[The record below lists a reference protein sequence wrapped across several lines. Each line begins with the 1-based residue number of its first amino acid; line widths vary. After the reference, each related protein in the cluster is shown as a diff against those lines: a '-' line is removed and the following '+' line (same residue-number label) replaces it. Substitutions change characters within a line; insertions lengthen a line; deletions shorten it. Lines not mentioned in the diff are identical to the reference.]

1 MNKLVAIAGLS
12 VLLSACGS
20 DDEQPTIDVDLSEFK
35 GVSSAPNFTAVA
47 VSDNDA
53 ININTRAAGTVAE
66 NGNVDLYFTA
76 SGDEL
81 VAVTLS
87 SGAEDLDLY
96 IENSDINS
104 SSTYSNS
111 NEAIVFPASLGETY
125 NLGVAADV
133 GAGDFILD
141 LVSANRSSLGLS
153 ENEFWVSFTSTY
165 SDSCNGEDPY
175 TYSDLDGFV
184 INFAEGYIASPDGLE
199 KRAFSSVEGLSFNVS
214 FSSSGSGE
222 GFSYSSTGSSTYTVN
237 PLTGGV
243 TGSGSYSS
251 SELNN
256 GQSYECT
263 GTTTYDGGIVL

>member
-35 GVSSAPNFTAVA
+35 GAASAPNLTAVA

-53 ININTRAAGTVAE
+53 ININTRASGTVAE

-76 SGDEL
+76 LGDEL

-87 SGAEDLDLY
+87 ADAEDLDLY
-96 IENSDINS
+96 IENSDVNS
-104 SSTYSNS
+104 SSATLSS
-111 NEAIVFPASLGETY
+111 NEVIVFPASLGEVY
-125 NLGVAADV
+125 NVGVEAYV
-133 GAGDFILD
+133 GSGDFTLD

-153 ENEFWVSFTSTY
+153 ENEFWVSFTATY
-165 SDSCNGEDPY
+165 SDSCNGGEPH
-175 TYSDLDGFV
+175 TYSDLDGFI

-199 KRAFSSVEGLSFNVS
+199 KLAFSSVEGLSFNVS
-214 FSSSGSGE
+214 FSNSESGE
-222 GFSYSSTGSSTYTVN
+222 NFTFSSNSNSTYTVN

-243 TGSGSYSS
+243 TGSVSYSS
-251 SELNN
+251 SELYN
-256 GQSYECT
+256 GQSYECS